1 MSDKLVLIDGHS
13 ILNRAFYGVPDL
25 TNSSGVHTNAVY
37 GFLNIMFK
45 ILEEEKP
52 TNFAVAFDVK
62 QPTFR
67 HKMYADY
74 KGTRKGMPD
83 ELREQVPLIKE
94 VLEAMNVK
102 IVELAGYEADDVL
115 GTLAKRAEQEGMSV
129 SVITGDRDLLQLAT
143 ENILIRIPKTKKGT
157 TEVENYYESDVI
169 EKYQVTPQEFID
181 VKALMGDTADNI
193 PGVVSVGEKTATS
206 LIVEYH
212 SIENLYEHIDDVTK
226 KKLKEN
232 LQNNRDIAFMSKALA
247 TINTDSPVDVD
258 IKDTI
263 MGEMYTDKAYELM
276 KKLEFKSI
284 VSRFNAK
291 SGDGTSNIEFKSS
304 IISDFEQADNIFRKA
319 KKQKKLGIKITG
331 NIKTKEIFYV
341 TISLSDKEIY
351 TLKKVWFITDEY
363 IIEKLLEI
371 FNDNNITKC
380 IFGLKE
386 ALKYFICYNGY
397 SEDFCNVF
405 DNEIAAYLL
414 NPLKSSYNYDDVA
427 RDYLKQT
434 VPSET
439 ELFGK
444 YNELEI
450 ADKDIDKFIEY
461 VAMSSGIAFMT
472 YECMRDELSATGQL
486 ELFNEVEMPL
496 IYSINRMECE
506 GIMVERDELT
516 EYGRVLGEKIDLL
529 EKKIYEQL
537 GREFNINSPKQL
549 GEILFVEMKIP
560 GGKKT
565 KNGYSTSADILEK
578 LAPDYPFIA
587 DILEYRQLT
596 KLKSTYA
603 DGLVN
608 FISEDNR
615 IHGHFNQTITA
626 TGRISSTEPNLQ
638 NIPIRME
645 IGKAFRKVFVPK
657 EGCVFIDADYSQ
669 IELRLLAHISGD
681 ENLIEAYKSAQDIHR
696 ITASKVFNTPLD
708 EVTDE
713 QRSNAKAV
721 NFGIVYG
728 ISSFGLSQDLSI
740 SRKEAKDYIEQYFR
754 TYPDVKIFL
763 DNVVEKAK
771 KNGYVT
777 TLLGRRRPIPE
788 LQSSNFMQRS
798 FGERAAMNSPIQ
810 GTAADIIKIAMIKV
824 DKELRKRTLKS
835 KIVLQ
840 VHDELLVETYI
851 EEVEVVKEI
860 LERNMKNAMN
870 LKVDLEVG
878 IGIGNNWL
886 EAH

>member
-1 MSDKLVLIDGHS
+1 
-13 ILNRAFYGVPDL
+13 
-25 TNSSGVHTNAVY
+25 
-37 GFLNIMFK
+37 
-45 ILEEEKP
+45 
-52 TNFAVAFDVK
+52 
-62 QPTFR
+62 
-67 HKMYADY
+67 
-74 KGTRKGMPD
+74 
-83 ELREQVPLIKE
+83 
-94 VLEAMNVK
+94 
-102 IVELAGYEADDVL
+102 
-115 GTLAKRAEQEGMSV
+115 
-129 SVITGDRDLLQLAT
+129 
-143 ENILIRIPKTKKGT
+143 
-157 TEVENYYESDVI
+157 
-169 EKYQVTPQEFID
+169 
-181 VKALMGDTADNI
+181 
-193 PGVVSVGEKTATS
+193 
-206 LIVEYH
+206 
-212 SIENLYEHIDDVTK
+212 
-226 KKLKEN
+226 
-232 LQNNRDIAFMSKALA
+232 
-247 TINTDSPVDVD
+247 
-258 IKDTI
+258 
-263 MGEMYTDKAYELM
+263 
-276 KKLEFKSI
+276 
-284 VSRFNAK
+284 
-291 SGDGTSNIEFKSS
+291 
-304 IISDFEQADNIFRKA
+304 
-319 KKQKKLGIKITG
+319 
-331 NIKTKEIFYV
+331 
-341 TISLSDKEIY
+341 
-351 TLKKVWFITDEY
+351 
-363 IIEKLLEI
+363 
-371 FNDNNITKC
+371 
-380 IFGLKE
+380 
-386 ALKYFICYNGY
+386 
-397 SEDFCNVF
+397 
-405 DNEIAAYLL
+405 
-414 NPLKSSYNYDDVA
+414 
-427 RDYLKQT
+427 
-434 VPSET
+434 
-439 ELFGK
+439 
-444 YNELEI
+444 
-450 ADKDIDKFIEY
+450 
-461 VAMSSGIAFMT
+461 
-472 YECMRDELSATGQL
+472 
-486 ELFNEVEMPL
+486 
-496 IYSINRMECE
+496 MECE